1 MKRLLTVL
9 IVGWLGGAIAASQAL
24 SAKPVNVKRHT
35 CPAEVEPLVA
45 VMLRDLPSYANR
57 VMVRSRPRYPAISAL
72 NSIITAGRPEFV
84 PLPLAPGTASTIPA
98 PQDASDLRQ
107 VFLTTLERQNT
118 AGEAI
123 ELQQFHWLFLTKTQS
138 GWRLALMF
146 TRTGA
151 VSPGQLITP
160 PRESSQGTIG
170 QAVQTW
176 LRDCNAGSVR
186 PQTN

>member
-1 MKRLLTVL
+1 MKKLLTIGL
-9 IVGWLGGAIAASQAL
+9 SIIWSLGSSIATSHAL
-24 SAKPVNVKRHT
+24 SAKPVSVKRRI

-45 VMLRDLPSYANR
+45 LMLRDLPSYANR
-57 VMVRSRPRYPAISAL
+57 VIVRSRTRYPAISSL

-84 PLPLAPGTASTIPA
+84 PLPLAPSIASTIPS
-98 PQDASDLRQ
+98 PQNSPDLRQ
-107 VFLTTLERQNT
+107 VFMTTLERQGT
-118 AGEAI
+118 AGTTI
-123 ELQQFHWLFLTKTQS
+123 ELQQFHWLFLTKTDR

-146 TRTGA
+146 TRTGSA
-151 VSPGQLITP
+151 SAGQIITP

-186 PQTN
+186 S